1 MKTTFLLLFVLSSFV
16 SCHSSETSVSTSDST
31 TKASIDTIAKV
42 ADSAKVDTLK
52 IK

>member
-1 MKTTFLLLFVLSSFV
+1 MKTVILGLLVISSFV
-16 SCHSSETSVSTSDST
+16 SCHSAETSVSTSDST
-31 TKASIDTIAKV
+31 TKASVDTVAKL